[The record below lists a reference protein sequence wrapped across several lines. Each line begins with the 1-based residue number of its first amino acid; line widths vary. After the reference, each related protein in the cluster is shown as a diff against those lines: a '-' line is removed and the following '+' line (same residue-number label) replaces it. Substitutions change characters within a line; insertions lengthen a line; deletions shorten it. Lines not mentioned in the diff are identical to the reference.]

1 MSGPGT
7 SYPHQEKQQ
16 APHGLTLLFCT
27 EVSPILLLLRQ
38 AWEASLLHARPS
50 TIGWEGSDAC
60 AFHPAIC
67 AFSSLCS
74 TVSVHATHFSVSLI
88 F

>member
-1 MSGPGT
+1 MSD
-7 SYPHQEKQQ
+7 PHQEKQQ

-27 EVSPILLLLRQ
+27 EVSLVLLHLRQ

-50 TIGWEGSDAC
+50 TISWEGFAAC

-74 TVSVHATHFSVSLI
+74 RVSVHATHFSIYFNDSLI